1 MKYAKKVI
9 GKRLLSGM
17 LSAVLAVTALPLAS
31 LTTPQKEV
39 KAASVT
45 LQNPRIVKDDSMH
58 AGQRVT
64 WDCIWFGSYPQ
75 REVVADAAGY
85 DAIYKD
91 YYNPQTDIIED
102 AALFQKLETASG
114 WSDNELLLDGNK
126 YRRMKQEDTIFSST
140 DSASRHYY
148 RWKDNTSWHYFRY
161 EPIKWRVLSTAGG
174 QAFLQA
180 DLALD
185 DQMYNNNLTSVTW
198 ESSSMRSWLNGY
210 GPEKNKPQKDYRNDS
225 FLQDAFTSAQQQA
238 IRTTEVENAD
248 NLQYGTEGGNNTTDK
263 IFLLSEQEVY
273 GTKASSYGFAE
284 SYDTYDEAR
293 RRKSSTYT
301 KAKGVW
307 SNHGEGA
314 GYDGKC
320 CWWLRTPGDCTR
332 YTVKVANN
340 GYVDRSGSYVRGN
353 DIGVCPALNLNLS
366 SSDLWS
372 YAGTV
377 CSDGTVKEEAAS
389 GGGGGSGQTPGGG
402 SDSKTVPKMELDTSS
417 LSEDTFQVGDEK
429 QLPYSLYAESE
440 SKLKEMV
447 DSLSWTDE
455 GGKLAITDGLL
466 VMPTAPEK
474 LGDQMVW
481 RASSRIMITAKQA
494 GKTTLIGKTSDGT
507 TVKQEIEITSG
518 SEENDNSGIYYSTT
532 LDKWLLDQGTSSAM
546 NYLAKDKHFAN
557 SEAVT
562 TFDSDFGFKLTEAWS
577 NMLFRGN
584 DGWREIFTK
593 ATSREQARDILI
605 ALLEKQSEK
614 TQELEDVET
623 AHKYADIYVKT
634 LKQANW
640 AYAIDYGLNSEE
652 IQYLSEVCV
661 PDKIAQFFIDGEY
674 SSISKYLKIKYGW
687 GEKSKVVQCIES
699 FEKSAKLADCLAE
712 KLEWLDTGTKILSMT
727 EDTINAL
734 YNVERLWKTDE
745 MYSEMLAYIRD
756 NCPFLAV
763 SQAADDLYG
772 VIHEGYMGAFSY
784 ASESIKNTFGGM
796 VTDKVLDTLIDAI
809 PWGALVNTTYKFS
822 VGICNIIFKVNDTQ
836 KQKDNMRCVA
846 YIGHYIGAWMVENR
860 LNYLT
865 GTTAEKNTYAKKT
878 VYAYYMLLKTRM
890 AGEESLQKMM
900 NLAGTS
906 WQRAYTVSK
915 EISATLESNEKW
927 LKNSGVLKNISTSV
941 VACPVN
947 VEIYD
952 AAGKMV
958 ERIYDGKESEGY
970 TGDIYYNVFYN
981 PVADDYVKIIRLPA
995 DEGYSLKCE
1004 ATDTGSVDYYF
1015 SAFDKDGNVVQ
1026 KEIENIPVETGK
1038 SVQIPDTS
1046 GNCTECILKKG
1057 DDIEKEYIA
1066 QTVSEEYVAVT
1077 DIRTD
1082 ITTLELKP
1090 GEKKRVDITIL
1101 PENASAKAVAWTSS
1115 DSDVAAVNADG
1126 VVTGIKTGNAV
1137 ITAKAVN
1144 EEVSVQFSV
1153 KVTEKAQTNESEHIK
1168 ESENTKE
1175 SEISSQKPILKP
1187 DTSSQKEQITSVK
1200 VGDIIKTGQAQYRI
1214 IATGAVKTVEYQKT
1228 LSKTQKNIKIP
1239 ATVTINKEV
1248 YRVTSI
1254 AKNCFKG
1261 NKKLKTI
1268 TISENIKTIGANAFS
1283 GCKNLKKIKIAST
1296 SLTKKSVGKNVFKGI
1311 HKKAVIKVPKKKLK
1325 SYQKILKGKGQAK
1338 SVKIKK

>member
-17 LSAVLAVTALPLAS
+17 LSAVLAITALPLAS

-126 YRRMKQEDTIFSST
+126 YRRMKQEDAIFSST

-340 GYVDRSGSYVRGN
+340 GYVDRSGSYVRDN
-353 DIGVCPALNLNLS
+353 DNGVCPALNLNLS

-377 CSDGTVKEEAAS
+377 CSDGTVKEEATS

-455 GGKLAITDGLL
+455 G
-466 VMPTAPEK
+466 
-474 LGDQMVW
+474 
-481 RASSRIMITAKQA
+481 
-494 GKTTLIGKTSDGT
+494 
-507 TVKQEIEITSG
+507 
-518 SEENDNSGIYYSTT
+518 
-532 LDKWLLDQGTSSAM
+532 
-546 NYLAKDKHFAN
+546 
-557 SEAVT
+557 
-562 TFDSDFGFKLTEAWS
+562 
-577 NMLFRGN
+577 
-584 DGWREIFTK
+584 
-593 ATSREQARDILI
+593 
-605 ALLEKQSEK
+605 
-614 TQELEDVET
+614 
-623 AHKYADIYVKT
+623 
-634 LKQANW
+634 
-640 AYAIDYGLNSEE
+640 
-652 IQYLSEVCV
+652 
-661 PDKIAQFFIDGEY
+661 
-674 SSISKYLKIKYGW
+674 
-687 GEKSKVVQCIES
+687 
-699 FEKSAKLADCLAE
+699 
-712 KLEWLDTGTKILSMT
+712 
-727 EDTINAL
+727 
-734 YNVERLWKTDE
+734 
-745 MYSEMLAYIRD
+745 
-756 NCPFLAV
+756 
-763 SQAADDLYG
+763 
-772 VIHEGYMGAFSY
+772 
-784 ASESIKNTFGGM
+784 
-796 VTDKVLDTLIDAI
+796 
-809 PWGALVNTTYKFS
+809 
-822 VGICNIIFKVNDTQ
+822 
-836 KQKDNMRCVA
+836 
-846 YIGHYIGAWMVENR
+846 
-860 LNYLT
+860 
-865 GTTAEKNTYAKKT
+865 
-878 VYAYYMLLKTRM
+878 
-890 AGEESLQKMM
+890 ESLQLRMVCW
-900 NLAGTS
+900 LCRRLRRS
-906 WQRAYTVSK
+906 W
-915 EISATLESNEKW
+915 EIRW
-927 LKNSGVLKNISTSV
+927 SG
-941 VACPVN
+941 
-947 VEIYD
+947 
-952 AAGKMV
+952 G
-958 ERIYDGKESEGY
+958 
-970 TGDIYYNVFYN
+970 
-981 PVADDYVKIIRLPA
+981 LPA
-995 DEGYSLKCE
+995 GL
-1004 ATDTGSVDYYF
+1004 
-1015 SAFDKDGNVVQ
+1015 
-1026 KEIENIPVETGK
+1026 
-1038 SVQIPDTS
+1038 
-1046 GNCTECILKKG
+1046 
-1057 DDIEKEYIA
+1057 
-1066 QTVSEEYVAVT
+1066 
-1077 DIRTD
+1077 
-1082 ITTLELKP
+1082 
-1090 GEKKRVDITIL
+1090 
-1101 PENASAKAVAWTSS
+1101 
-1115 DSDVAAVNADG
+1115 
-1126 VVTGIKTGNAV
+1126 
-1137 ITAKAVN
+1137 
-1144 EEVSVQFSV
+1144 
-1153 KVTEKAQTNESEHIK
+1153 
-1168 ESENTKE
+1168 
-1175 SEISSQKPILKP
+1175 
-1187 DTSSQKEQITSVK
+1187 
-1200 VGDIIKTGQAQYRI
+1200 
-1214 IATGAVKTVEYQKT
+1214 
-1228 LSKTQKNIKIP
+1228 
-1239 ATVTINKEV
+1239 
-1248 YRVTSI
+1248 
-1254 AKNCFKG
+1254 
-1261 NKKLKTI
+1261 
-1268 TISENIKTIGANAFS
+1268 
-1283 GCKNLKKIKIAST
+1283 
-1296 SLTKKSVGKNVFKGI
+1296 
-1311 HKKAVIKVPKKKLK
+1311 
-1325 SYQKILKGKGQAK
+1325 
-1338 SVKIKK
+1338 